1 MMVSITG
8 FKPFFTQR
16 RILLN
21 IQADYHVHTSFSGD
35 CNIAPRIMIERAL
48 SLGLTHLCLT
58 DHMDYDYTDGNLCF
72 EFDPKVYFEQLLP
85 LKEEF
90 ADRIDLRIGIE
101 LGLQP
106 YLTKKHHNLIFSY
119 PFDFV
124 IGSVHLVNGKD
135 PYYPVFFEGK
145 KESTAYEE
153 YFECCIQNL
162 ESYSNFDTFGHLDY
176 IVRYGPNKNK
186 YYSFERYQKYIDG
199 ILRRLI
205 RYNIGLEVNTGGYK
219 YSLGT
224 TNPCREIVLRYRE
237 LGGTIITFGSDAH
250 DPKYLTYEFEKAAEL
265 VRSCGFHSY
274 YIFKNRKPVEL
285 PL

>member
-1 MMVSITG
+1 M
-8 FKPFFTQR
+8 
-16 RILLN
+16 N

-58 DHMDYDYTDGNLCF
+58 DHMDYDYTDGDLCF

-119 PFDFV
+119 PFDFI

-135 PYYPVFFEGK
+135 P
-145 KESTAYEE
+145 
-153 YFECCIQNL
+153 
-162 ESYSNFDTFGHLDY
+162 
-176 IVRYGPNKNK
+176 
-186 YYSFERYQKYIDG
+186 
-199 ILRRLI
+199 
-205 RYNIGLEVNTGGYK
+205 
-219 YSLGT
+219 
-224 TNPCREIVLRYRE
+224 
-237 LGGTIITFGSDAH
+237 
-250 DPKYLTYEFEKAAEL
+250 
-265 VRSCGFHSY
+265 
-274 YIFKNRKPVEL
+274 
-285 PL
+285 

>member
-1 MMVSITG
+1 MG
-8 FKPFFTQR
+8 PGGPEK
-16 RILLN
+16 
-21 IQADYHVHTSFSGD
+21 G
-35 CNIAPRIMIERAL
+35 L
-48 SLGLTHLCLT
+48 SLLIRVA
-58 DHMDYDYTDGNLCF
+58 YLCF

-135 PYYPVFFEGK
+135 PYYPVFFEGRT
-145 KESTAYEE
+145 ESTAYEE

-176 IVRYGPNKNK
+176 IVRYGPDKNK

-219 YSLGT
+219 YGLDT
-224 TNPCREIVLRYRE
+224 TNPCREIILRYRE

-274 YIFKNRKPVEL
+274 YIFKDRKPVEL

>member
-1 MMVSITG
+1 M
-8 FKPFFTQR
+8 
-16 RILLN
+16 N

-58 DHMDYDYTDGNLCF
+58 DHMDYDYTDGDLCF

-135 PYYPVFFEGK
+135 PYYPVFFEGR

-186 YYSFERYQKYIDG
+186 YYSFERYQK
-199 ILRRLI
+199 
-205 RYNIGLEVNTGGYK
+205 
-219 YSLGT
+219 
-224 TNPCREIVLRYRE
+224 
-237 LGGTIITFGSDAH
+237 
-250 DPKYLTYEFEKAAEL
+250 
-265 VRSCGFHSY
+265 
-274 YIFKNRKPVEL
+274 
-285 PL
+285 